1 MKFFDRI
8 LPNTS
13 FRMQLIIIF
22 GIGLLSL
29 SIVST
34 MVISNISSRSIEKRL
49 IDEGNSLTSTL
60 ASQST
65 LALLY
70 ESEDAALD
78 NIKTILSFPD
88 VKAAEIL
95 DVSLISLASSG
106 NILRPV
112 TDEYRDHT
120 NLILIHEDNLYWEF
134 LSPVYSGSP
143 KITDNPFDDTTEG
156 KALIGY
162 VRLVMSKKTL
172 NKMTNNILKYNL
184 IVSISMAAI
193 LLLILLAVTG
203 RIITPINRLAAV
215 MRKAQ
220 QGEKDIRAELIGTVD
235 VIEMESA
242 FNAMMDVLEKRENS
256 LKIAR
261 DQALESAKAKGE
273 FAANVSHELRTPI
286 NGILGMLELLN
297 DMGLTRKQAEYIET
311 AENSGESLLKL
322 IDEILDFSKNES
334 GQSSLQVKTFSLPK
348 ILEDVVSLLSP
359 QAQQKQLDIA
369 YINSVDAPTNL
380 IGDGEK
386 IKQVLLNLS
395 GNAIK
400 FTKSG
405 DIGIDVS
412 VKEIEQDRIL
422 LRFSV
427 KDTGIGISNDAQSR
441 IFEAFSQADASTTR
455 SYGGTGLGLSISR
468 QLILLMGGEIGVNS
482 ETGVGSEFWFELPL
496 LRAHQTAHQKQK
508 NEPIGFNRRV
518 LIIDDSALNLRL
530 IESLLHQ
537 EPCDYKLCQNSL
549 DGLDL
554 FQQAAESN
562 EPFDLVLVDEQLKNS
577 KGIEIIRKM
586 ALSDKLKLTQFVLMT
601 HRLNSSPTQQS
612 GLVVSYYLRKPIQ
625 RSDFYSCLNR
635 LMRVTQDLTEIPVIQ
650 PINTQNNDTYE
661 PHILVVEDNRANQK
675 VALGMLERMGFLAD
689 LAQNGKE
696 CLDAVMKKHY
706 DLILMDCHM
715 PEMDGYEAS
724 AKIRALKTGSNHLPI
739 VAMTA
744 NIQQGEAEKCISAG
758 MDDYLPKPLK
768 MNILRETLEKH
779 LNIVSNASLTEHL
792 HKTHID
798 TEIIN
803 RNSLVELHTQI
814 GDVLYTMIQ
823 AYLEDLPIYLNAL
836 KESIEDNN
844 TASFADVAHTIKGSS
859 ANYGAERLVGIC
871 QRLENIGRSG
881 IIEGADQLMAE
892 LTEESELV
900 RHVLAN
906 EYQLSISD
914 RPATNTENITQD
926 PSNQPTI
933 LIVDDDRG
941 SRISMAEVLRNEG
954 YKVVEASDGREAI
967 VCCKRTPPNVVLMD
981 AIMPKI
987 DGFTACSMI
996 KNMPETRETPVLI
1009 ITSLNDENSIGR
1021 AFSSGATDY
1030 ISKPVNF
1037 SVLRQRI
1044 ALLVQT
1050 NHAEQ
1055 RVKRLAYKDI
1065 LTGLPNRAMFNERF
1079 NEMLTATRNKKKQ
1092 LALMFLDLNRF
1103 KLVNDTMGHEAGD
1116 LLLKYFGERMQNC
1129 MRKGDLVA
1137 RFGGDEFTIILDNIE
1152 SAQTVTGVVNKI
1164 HEQLSKP
1171 FVFMGK
1177 KIYVNTSIGISVFPE
1192 DGQEIGTLLK
1202 KADMAMYR
1210 AKENGQKYQFY
1221 EDHMQFQVSKRLDL
1235 ENDLRGAIER
1245 DEMMVFYQPQ
1255 IDLKTGRLHGKEAL
1269 IRWNHSTRGLIN
1281 PIDFIG
1287 LAEETGQIW
1296 EIGKWVLQQSC
1307 LQQKKWLDE
1316 GHNSTPV
1323 SVNLSGKQLT
1333 HPDLLKTLTEVL
1345 VETGLEP
1352 RYLELEIT
1360 ESTIMEN
1367 PESVIITLESLKSMG
1382 VMLSIDDFGTGYSS
1396 LSYLKRFPIDI
1407 IKIDRMFV
1415 SDLSANNVDADIV
1428 KTIIALAHIMDV
1440 RVVAEGVENQTQID
1454 ILKRHRC
1461 DIIQGYFIGKPTDSD
1476 SFEQAFSGDKVLIG
1490 EQGELD

>member
-1 MKFFDRI
+1 
-8 LPNTS
+8 
-13 FRMQLIIIF
+13 MQLIIVF
-22 GIGLLSL
+22 GLGLIIL

-34 MVISNISSRSIEKRL
+34 MVISNLSSNSVEDRL
-49 IDEGNSLTSTL
+49 VDEGYSLTTTL
-60 ASQST
+60 ATQST

-70 ESEDAALD
+70 ESEETAMDI
-78 NIKTILSFPD
+78 IKTILSFPD

-95 DVSLISLASSG
+95 DASLASLARSG
-106 NILRPV
+106 KDFQAISN
-112 TDEYRDHT
+112 DYHSHT
-120 NLILIHEDNLYWEF
+120 SLVLINEDDNQWEF
-134 LSPVYSGSP
+134 LSPVYSENLN
-143 KITDNPFDDTTEG
+143 IEDNPFDDTLED
-156 KALIGY
+156 KVLLGY
-162 VRLVMSKKTL
+162 VRLVMSKETL
-172 NKMTNNILKYNL
+172 NEMTSNILKYNL

-193 LLLILLAVTG
+193 LLLILLAITG
-203 RIITPINRLAAV
+203 KIITPINRLAAA

-220 QGEKDIRAELIGTVD
+220 QGEKDVRAELIGTTD

-242 FNAMMDVLEKRENS
+242 FNAMMDVLDKRESS
-256 LKIAR
+256 LKLAR
-261 DQALESAKAKGE
+261 DQALESAKARGE

-286 NGILGMLELLN
+286 NGILGMLELLG
-297 DMGLTRKQAEYIET
+297 DMGLTRKQAEYVKT
-311 AENSGESLLKL
+311 AEDSGESLLNL

-334 GQSSLQVKTFSLPK
+334 GQSNLQVKTFSLPK
-348 ILEDVVSLLSP
+348 ILEDVISLLSS
-359 QAQQKQLDIA
+359 QAQQKQLDLA
-369 YINSVDAPTNL
+369 YISSDDTPTNL
-380 IGDGEK
+380 IGDGDK
-386 IKQVLLNLS
+386 IKQVLLNLG

-400 FTKSG
+400 FTKTG

-412 VKEIEQDRIL
+412 VKEIENDRVF

-427 KDTGIGISNDAQSR
+427 KDTGIGISTDAQSR

-455 SYGGTGLGLSISR
+455 RYGGTGLGLSISR
-468 QLILLMGGEIGVNS
+468 QLILLMGGEIDVNS

-496 LRAHQTAHQKQK
+496 LKAQQNIHQQKT
-508 NEPIGFNRRV
+508 NEPIGFNRRI

-530 IESLLHQ
+530 IENLLHQ
-537 EPCDYKLCQNSL
+537 EPCEHQLCQNSL
-549 DGLDL
+549 EGLEL
-554 FQQAAESN
+554 FEQAARSN
-562 EPFDLVLVDEQLKNS
+562 KPFDLVLVDEQLKDT
-577 KGIEIIRKM
+577 KGIEVIRKM

-601 HRLNSSPTQQS
+601 HRINSSPTQQS

-635 LMRVTQDLTEIPVIQ
+635 LVRATPDLTETPTIQ
-650 PINTQNNDTYE
+650 ALNNQKSNDYE
-661 PHILVVEDNRANQK
+661 PQILVVEDNRANQK

-696 CLDAVMKKHY
+696 CLDAVMKNHY

-724 AKIRALKTGSNHLPI
+724 AKIRALKTGSDHLPI
-739 VAMTA
+739 IAMTA

-768 MNILRETLEKH
+768 MNILREALEKH
-779 LNIVSNASLTEHL
+779 LNIVSNASLVESSQD
-792 HKTHID
+792 THID

-803 RNSLVELHTQI
+803 RNALVELHTQI

-844 TASFADVAHTIKGSS
+844 TTSFADVAHTIKGSS
-859 ANYGAERLVGIC
+859 ASYGAERLVAIC

-881 IIEGADQLMAE
+881 IIEGAEQLMAE
-892 LTEESELV
+892 LVEESELV

-914 RPATNTENITQD
+914 RPAADSKNINQEA
-926 PSNQPTI
+926 SHQPTI

-996 KNMPETRETPVLI
+996 KNMPETRDTPVLI

-1050 NHAEQ
+1050 NDAEQ

-1079 NEMLTATRNKKKQ
+1079 NEMLTATRNKKKK

-1137 RFGGDEFTIILDNIE
+1137 RFGGDEFTIILDNID
-1152 SAQTVTGVVNKI
+1152 SGQTVTGVVNKI

-1171 FVFMGK
+1171 FVFLGK

-1210 AKENGQKYQFY
+1210 AKESSQKYQFY
-1221 EDHMQFQVSKRLDL
+1221 EDHMQFQVNKRLDL
-1235 ENDLRGAIER
+1235 ENDLRSALER
-1245 DEMMVFYQPQ
+1245 DEMMVYYQPQ
-1255 IDLKTGRLHGKEAL
+1255 IDLKTGKLHGKEAL
-1269 IRWNHSTRGLIN
+1269 VRWNHSTRGLIN

-1296 EIGKWVLQQSC
+1296 ELGKWVLQQAC

-1316 GHNSTPV
+1316 NHNSTPV

-1333 HPDLLKTLTEVL
+1333 HPDLLKNDQ
-1345 VETGLEP
+1345 
-1352 RYLELEIT
+1352 R
-1360 ESTIMEN
+1360 STQQYR
-1367 PESVIITLESLKSMG
+1367 PATATPGAGDYRKYHYGKSG
-1382 VMLSIDDFGTGYSS
+1382 
-1396 LSYLKRFPIDI
+1396 
-1407 IKIDRMFV
+1407 
-1415 SDLSANNVDADIV
+1415 
-1428 KTIIALAHIMDV
+1428 
-1440 RVVAEGVENQTQID
+1440 
-1454 ILKRHRC
+1454 KRHHYTG
-1461 DIIQGYFIGKPTDSD
+1461 IIEIHGCHAVDR
-1476 SFEQAFSGDKVLIG
+1476 
-1490 EQGELD
+1490 